1 MTWQYGSA
9 LTIGDR
15 EEQQDRVAILHL
27 EDRETHLLVVAD
39 GMGGHK
45 DGAAAAQTV
54 VDIASSR
61 FNQSRVEDPR
71 KFLEDI
77 CLDAH
82 NAILTLSENRTSAP
96 GSTCAIAYLTASQAY
111 CVHVG
116 DSRLYQFHSGRLVHK
131 TSDHSIAQLMK
142 ENESDL
148 KDETRHSAPQNQL
161 YMCLGGNNELS
172 PEFYAS
178 NVSAGDFF
186 LLCSDGFWDQVDVE
200 DIFARTDGTAIDQE
214 YAGQLLQLASQQGQG
229 KSDNICLAWAYREDN
244 PAESEKP
251 GFLKQLIAW
260 FSLS

>member
-1 MTWQYGSA
+1 MTWQTASA

-15 EEQQDRVAILHL
+15 EEQQDRAAIFHS
-27 EDRETHLLVVAD
+27 EDREARLLVVAD

-54 VDIASSR
+54 IDIASSR
-61 FNQSRVEDPR
+61 FNQSTIDDPR
-71 KFLEDI
+71 QFLENI

-82 NAILTLSENRTSAP
+82 DAILTLSENRTSAP
-96 GSTCAIAYLTASQAY
+96 GSTCVIAYLTDSQVY

-116 DSRLYQFHSGRLVHK
+116 DSRLYQFHSGKLIHK

-142 ENESDL
+142 EHESDL
-148 KDETRHSAPQNQL
+148 KDEARQSAPQNQL

-172 PEFYAS
+172 PEFYTS
-178 NVSAGDFF
+178 KVSAGDFF
-186 LLCSDGFWDQVDVE
+186 LLCSDGLWDQVDVKQL
-200 DIFARTDGTAIDQE
+200 FTGPDGTAVDQD
-214 YAGQLLQLASQQGQG
+214 YAGQLVELASQQGQG
-229 KSDNICLAWAYREDN
+229 KSDNVCLAWAYREDD

-260 FSLS
+260 FS